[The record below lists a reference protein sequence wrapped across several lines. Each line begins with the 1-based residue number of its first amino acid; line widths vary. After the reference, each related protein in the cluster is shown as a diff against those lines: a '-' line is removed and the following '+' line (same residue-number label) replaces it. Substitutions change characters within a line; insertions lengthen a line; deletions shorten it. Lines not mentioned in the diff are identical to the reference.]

1 MEQLKEFETI
11 QELLQT
17 QQYTRLRQL
26 LVDLNDA
33 DIAACMEELPE
44 QSMVK
49 AFRILPKDLAA
60 DIFSYLDVDLQQ
72 MVIMSL

>member
-26 LVDLNDA
+26 LVDLK
-33 DIAACMEELPE
+33 E
-44 QSMVK
+44 
-49 AFRILPKDLAA
+49 ILGL
-60 DIFSYLDVDLQQ
+60 
-72 MVIMSL
+72 